1 MIIPLMA
8 LLATSNFTGTWETT
22 YGDMVLEQ
30 TGSSVSGWY
39 SYGTMSTIE
48 GTVTDGGKLM
58 FTYDEGT
65 AAGSGWFIL
74 SENGTS
80 FAGEWRADGDRS
92 WSGWDGHR
100 VTGEPS
106 TWVLILEAEWQESMR
121 ENEYSFGEM
130 LDAWLGRLEGVEIR
144 HRFVHDLDDIRGFC
158 IEAATLPGDVYLIF
172 ASHGTTAGIALNSGT
187 ISPQDLA
194 DVLAPMNNLQ
204 LVHFSCC
211 EIMAGRTDET
221 IINSRS
227 ASNWRDDFAV
237 SGYTTSVDWGGS
249 AIIEFYY
256 LNQILE
262 NGLTPVEA
270 ARALQRDIRFSG
282 STATPYMDAAGFEI
296 QTP

>member
-1 MIIPLMA
+1 MIPMILF
-8 LLATSNFTGTWETT
+8 LIVTSNFTGTWETT

-30 TGSSVSGWY
+30 NGTAVTGWY

-48 GTVTDGGKLM
+48 GTVAEGGKFM
-58 FTYDEGT
+58 FTYDEGDVT
-65 AAGSGWFIL
+65 GRGWFLL
-74 SENGTS
+74 SENGNS
-80 FAGEWRADGDRS
+80 FAGQWRAEGAQA
-92 WSGWDGHR
+92 WSDWEGHR
-100 VTGEPS
+100 ANGEPS

-121 ENEYSFGEM
+121 ENEYSFGAM
-130 LDAWLGRLEGVEIR
+130 LDAWLGRLEGIEIR
-144 HRFVHDLDDIRGFC
+144 HRFIHDLDDVRNFC
-158 IEAATLPGDVYLIF
+158 AEAAVLPGDVYLIF
-172 ASHGTTAGIALNSGT
+172 ASHGTTAGISLNSGT
-187 ISPQDLA
+187 VSPQDLA
-194 DVLAPMNNLQ
+194 AAIYPMTNLQ

-211 EIMAGRTDET
+211 EIMDGRTDET

-227 ASNWRDDFAV
+227 NWRNDFAV

-270 ARALQRDIRFSG
+270 AQALSSDIRFSG
-282 STATPYMDAAGFEI
+282 EASTQWMDGAGFQI

>member
-1 MIIPLMA
+1 MILTLMTI
-8 LLATSNFTGTWETT
+8 LAVADFSGIWETT

-30 TGSSVSGWY
+30 DSSLVSGWY
-39 SYGTMSTIE
+39 SFGGMSTIE
-48 GTVTDGGKLM
+48 GIVSAGGK
-58 FTYDEGT
+58 FVFSYNEGNAT
-65 AAGSGWFIL
+65 GTGWFQL
-74 SENGTS
+74 SDSGTS
-80 FAGEWRADGDRS
+80 FSGEWKADGDLVWSS
-92 WSGWDGHR
+92 WEGHR
-100 VTGEPS
+100 PTGTSS

-130 LDAWLGRLEGVEIR
+130 LDAWLGRLPDIQIR
-144 HRFVHDLDDIRGFC
+144 HRFIHDLDDIRGFC

-172 ASHGTTAGIALNSGT
+172 ASHGTTAGISLNSGT
-187 ISPQDLA
+187 VSPHELA
-194 DVLAPMNNLQ
+194 EALAPMNNLQ

-211 EIMAGRTDET
+211 EIMAGNTDEA
-221 IINSRS
+221 ILNSRS
-227 ASNWRDDFAV
+227 NWAEDFAV

-270 ARALQRDIRFSG
+270 AGALMSDIRFSG
-282 STATPYMDAAGFEI
+282 TTSTHWMEAASFQI

>member
-1 MIIPLMA
+1 MIFI
-8 LLATSNFTGTWETT
+8 LLSLVATADFSGTWETT

-30 TGSSVSGWY
+30 NGSSVTGWY
-39 SYGTMSTIE
+39 SYGSMSTIE
-48 GTVTDGGKLM
+48 GTVTGTGKLI

-65 AAGSGWFIL
+65 ASGSGWFVL
-74 SENGTS
+74 SEGGTS
-80 FAGEWRADGDRS
+80 FSGEWKAEGDRT
-92 WSGWDGHR
+92 WSVWEGHR
-100 VTGEPS
+100 ATGEPS

-130 LDAWLGRLEGVEIR
+130 LDAWLGRLEGVQIR
-144 HRFVHDLDDIRGFC
+144 HRFVHDLDDISNFC
-158 IEAATLPGDVYLIF
+158 AEAAVLPGDVYLVF
-172 ASHGTTAGIALNSGT
+172 ASHGTTAGISLNSGT
-187 ISPQDLA
+187 VSPQELA
-194 DVLAPMNNLQ
+194 SALAPMNNLQ

-221 IINSRS
+221 ILSSRS
-227 ASNWRDDFAV
+227 NWNDDFAV

-262 NGLTPVEA
+262 NGLTPAEA
-270 ARALQRDIRFSG
+270 AQALFRDIRFSG
-282 STATPYMDAAGFEI
+282 TTATPYMDAAGFEI

>member
-1 MIIPLMA
+1 MIFSLLA
-8 LLATSNFTGTWETT
+8 LLATANFTGTWETT

-30 TGSSVSGWY
+30 NGTSVTGWY

-48 GTVTDGGKLM
+48 GTVTEGGKMM

-65 AAGSGWFIL
+65 AAGRGWFVL
-74 SENGTS
+74 SESGTS
-80 FAGEWRADGDRS
+80 FSGEWRAEGVQGWSS
-92 WSGWDGHR
+92 WEGHR
-100 VTGEPS
+100 ADGEPS

-130 LDAWLGRLEGVEIR
+130 LDAWLGRLEGIEIR
-144 HRFVHDLDDIRGFC
+144 HRFIHDLDDVRNFC
-158 IEAATLPGDVYLIF
+158 AEAAVLPGDVYLVF

-187 ISPQDLA
+187 VSARDLA
-194 DVLAPMNNLQ
+194 EALYPMTNLQ

-211 EIMAGRTDET
+211 EIMAGGTDEA
-221 IINSRS
+221 ILNSR
-227 ASNWRDDFAV
+227 SNWRDDFAV

-262 NGLTPVEA
+262 NGLTPLEA
-270 ARALQRDIRFSG
+270 ARALESDIGFSG
-282 STATPYMDAAGFEI
+282 ASSTPWMDGAGFEI

>member
-1 MIIPLMA
+1 MIFTLIA
-8 LLATSNFTGTWETT
+8 LLSASSFTGTWETT

-30 TGSSVSGWY
+30 SGSSVTGWY
-39 SYGTMSTIE
+39 NYGTVSSIE
-48 GTVTDGGKLM
+48 GTVTGNGKLI
-58 FTYDEGT
+58 FTYDEGN
-65 AAGSGWFIL
+65 ASGSGWFQL
-74 SENGTS
+74 SESGSS
-80 FAGEWRADGDRS
+80 FTGQWRADGDRN
-92 WSGWDGHR
+92 WSGWDGHLA
-100 VTGEPS
+100 TDEPS

-130 LDAWLGRLEGVEIR
+130 LNAWLGRLEGVEIR

-158 IEAATLPGDVYLIF
+158 YGAATLPGDVYLLF

-187 ISPQDLA
+187 IQPDDLA
-194 DVLAPMNNLQ
+194 DAIAPMNNLK
-204 LVHFSCC
+204 LVHFSSCLV
-211 EIMAGRTDET
+211 MAGRTAET
-221 IINSRS
+221 ILNSRS
-227 ASNWRDDFAV
+227 DWRDDFAV

-270 ARALQRDIRFSG
+270 AQALNRDIRFSG
-282 STATPYMDAAGFEI
+282 TTATPYMDAAGFEI